1 MSVSGERL
9 NATQGGQK
17 TGTSRWNLLNRTI
30 FLVFT
35 FAAAALRFYRIAE
48 PRQVVFD
55 EVHFGGFAS
64 QYLKGAYFFDVH
76 PPLGKMIIAGIGH
89 VYGYKGT
96 FEFKNIGDNYA
107 DDPTVPY
114 VQMRTAMSAFSI
126 GAVMFAMATLVEMG
140 FSSYALFLSGI
151 LLAFGKQCDIQDI

>member
-9 NATQGGQK
+9 NGKEHGQK
-17 TGTSRWNLLNRTI
+17 STGSRWTTVNRTI
-30 FLVFT
+30 FLLFT
-35 FAAAALRFYRIAE
+35 FAAAFLRLYRIGE
-48 PRQVVFD
+48 PAQIVFD

-96 FEFKNIGDNYA
+96 FEFKNIGDKYS

-114 VQMRTAMSAFSI
+114 VQMRTVLSGFSTGSI
-126 GAVMFAMATLVEMG
+126 MFAMATLVEMG

-151 LLAFGKQCDIQDI
+151 LLAFGNQQT